1 MLLSLHK
8 KQKITSDTKFDK
20 PVELFAKNRKPDA
33 KKRKTC
39 KPANR
44 PKNGQKLKFQR
55 PPEMDS
61 QYSLIFSRA
70 ERVKASTREDGD
82 TPLYTIK
89 NWGLHGSFYKF

>member
-1 MLLSLHK
+1 ML
-8 KQKITSDTKFDK
+8 
-20 PVELFAKNRKPDA
+20 KNG
-33 KKRKTC
+33 
-39 KPANR
+39 KPANLQTDL
-44 PKNGQKLKFQR
+44 KMAKKLKFQR

-70 ERVKASTREDGD
+70 ERVKASTREEGD